1 MLCKFWAVT
10 TDFFFLCKMKF
21 LMELVKIDQSSAHT
35 SSFAQSLN
43 HSLVSE

>member
-21 LMELVKIDQSSAHT
+21 LMELVKIDQSSAH
-35 SSFAQSLN
+35 SLI
-43 HSLVSE
+43 LVALLNILTIH